1 MNSMNALFFLPL
13 YCNLYIGESVY
24 VLYNIADYI
33 VRFYKRNVMLTW
45 SEIFC
50 FQFSL
55 PDHDFLLHE
64 PVFYGH
70 EQTLI

>member
-33 VRFYKRNVMLTW
+33 VRFYKRNVMLT
-45 SEIFC
+45 
-50 FQFSL
+50 
-55 PDHDFLLHE
+55 
-64 PVFYGH
+64 
-70 EQTLI
+70 